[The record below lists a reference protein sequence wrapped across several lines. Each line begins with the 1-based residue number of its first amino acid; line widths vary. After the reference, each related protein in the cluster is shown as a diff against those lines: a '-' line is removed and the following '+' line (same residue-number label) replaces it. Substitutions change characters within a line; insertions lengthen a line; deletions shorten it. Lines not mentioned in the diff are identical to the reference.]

1 MTDNLLKFSAD
12 LDRDQ
17 LLASQPKSELS
28 CHVNI
33 EPSAIAGGK
42 SEMGT
47 TANICLLFDCSFS
60 MRGETFKTAIA
71 TAKMIVDIL
80 HERHWI
86 SLLAVQSRSYTV
98 FENVMPADEGKE
110 QLKNKIDKLINH
122 LGGSTNLADGI
133 ENAMNVLSR
142 SEADADLIVI
152 LSDGE
157 ADSIEKAQIAAEA
170 ASQKGIQ
177 IFAVGIG
184 ESYNAEQ
191 LLRLAAPSNGAVF
204 GDSEGD
210 KINDIFYN
218 IINRI
223 DRIYASKVILD
234 FSFDERVQL
243 KQVFRTSPERALYDS
258 LTIDSD
264 HKLEL
269 RVGNIENNK
278 VYEFLLQIEVGQHD
292 VGTLELIKAR
302 LQYDISQS
310 GITRQQDQEIILK
323 VNFTGSE
330 SPESVINENISR
342 SIKKA
347 TILQLCNDL
356 VQAFSNSDNAR
367 ALQVID
373 ELQQKCNE
381 ENNTA
386 LRKQLDGIKIKLEN
400 GDKVSDKERNDFLLG
415 CTEAPQFEVPP
426 ELEVPPEIEIPTE
439 IDILLEPEAP
449 PEIEVPPEPE
459 VPPEIETP
467 AEPEVPA
474 VTEVLPDAELYDF
487 ILIDPGLEPI
497 RLLREIRNATNMGIP
512 EIADIIKS
520 RNCLVTAF
528 NNKADAEILQER
540 LTKIGA
546 KSKIQVSSGTK
557 EDKVH

>member
-60 MRGETFKTAIA
+60 MRGENFKTAIA

-86 SLLAVQSRSYTV
+86 SLLAFQSRSYTV

-184 ESYNAEQ
+184 ESYNAAQ
-191 LLRLAAPSNGAVF
+191 LLRVASPSNGAVF

-234 FSFDERVQL
+234 FTFDERVQL
-243 KQVFRTSPERALYDS
+243 KPVFRTSPERALYDS

-347 TILQLCNDL
+347 TMLQLCNDL

>member
-12 LDRDQ
+12 LDRDH

-60 MRGETFKTAIA
+60 MRGENFKTAIA

-86 SLLAVQSRSYTV
+86 SLLAFQSRSYTV

-184 ESYNAEQ
+184 ESYNAAQ
-191 LLRLAAPSNGAVF
+191 LLRVASPSNGAVF

-234 FSFDERVQL
+234 FTFDERVQL

-459 VPPEIETP
+459 VPPEIEAP

>member
-60 MRGETFKTAIA
+60 MRGENFKTAIA

-86 SLLAVQSRSYTV
+86 SLLAFQSRSYTV

-110 QLKNKIDKLINH
+110 QLKRKIDKLINH

-157 ADSIEKAQIAAEA
+157 ADSIEKAQTAAEV

-184 ESYNAEQ
+184 ESYNAAQ
-191 LLRLAAPSNGAVF
+191 LLRVATPSNGAVF

-234 FSFDERVQL
+234 FTFDERVQL

-278 VYEFLLQIEVGQHD
+278 VYEFLLQIEVDQHD

-310 GITRQQDQEIILK
+310 GISRQQDQEIILT

-347 TILQLCNDL
+347 TMLQLCNDL
-356 VQAFSNSDNAR
+356 VQAFSNSDNTR

-373 ELQQKCNE
+373 VLQQKCNE

-386 LRKQLDGIKIKLEN
+386 LRQQLDGIKIKLEN
-400 GDKVSDKERNDFLLG
+400 GDKVSDKERNNFLLG

-426 ELEVPPEIEIPTE
+426 ELEVLPEIEIPTE
-439 IDILLEPEAP
+439 IDILLEPEVP
-449 PEIEVPPEPE
+449 SEPVIPPEPE
-459 VPPEIETP
+459 VPPEIEAP
-467 AEPEVPA
+467 AEPEVPP
-474 VTEVLPDAELYDF
+474 VIDVIPDAELYDF
-487 ILIDPGLEPI
+487 ILVDPGLEPI

-512 EIADIIKS
+512 EIADIMKT
-520 RNCLVTAF
+520 RNSLVTVF
-528 NNKADAEILQER
+528 KNKADAENLQQR

-546 KSKIQVSSGTK
+546 RAKIQASAGIE
-557 EDKVH
+557 EDR

>member
-12 LDRDQ
+12 LDRDH

-60 MRGETFKTAIA
+60 MRGENFKTAIA

-86 SLLAVQSRSYTV
+86 SLLAFQSRSYTV

-184 ESYNAEQ
+184 ESYNAAQ
-191 LLRLAAPSNGAVF
+191 LLRVASPSNGAVF

-234 FSFDERVQL
+234 FTFDERVQL

-310 GITRQQDQEIILK
+310 GITRQQYQEIILK

-347 TILQLCNDL
+347 TMLQLCNDL
-356 VQAFSNSDNAR
+356 VQAFSNSDNTR

-459 VPPEIETP
+459 VPPEIEAP

-546 KSKIQVSSGTK
+546 KSKIQVSSGIK

>member
-1 MTDNLLKFSAD
+1 MTDNLLKFTAD

-33 EPSAIAGGK
+33 EPDAITGGK

-60 MRGETFKTAIA
+60 MRGDNFKTAIA

-86 SLLAVQSRSYTV
+86 SLLAFQSRSYTV

-110 QLKNKIDKLINH
+110 QLKIKIDKLINH
-122 LGGSTNLADGI
+122 LGGSTNMADGI

-157 ADSIEKAQIAAEA
+157 ADSIEKAQVAAEE

-184 ESYNAEQ
+184 ESYNAAQ
-191 LLRLAAPSNGAVF
+191 LLRLATPSNGAVF

-223 DRIYASKVILD
+223 DRIYASKVKLD
-234 FSFDERVQL
+234 FLFDERVQL
-243 KQVFRTSPERALYDS
+243 RQVFRTSPERALYDS

-264 HKLEL
+264 RKLEL
-269 RVGNIENNK
+269 QVGNIENNK

-310 GITRQQDQEIILK
+310 GITRQQVQEITLT
-323 VNFTGSE
+323 VNYTESE
-330 SPESVINENISR
+330 SPESATNEIIS
-342 SIKKA
+342 SSMKKA
-347 TILQLCNDL
+347 SMLQLCNDL
-356 VQAFSNSDNAR
+356 VQAFSNSDNVR

-386 LRKQLDGIKIKLEN
+386 LKQQLDNIKTRLEQ
-400 GDKVSDKERNDFLLG
+400 GHKVSDKERNDFLLG
-415 CTEAPQFEVPP
+415 CTEAPPEFEVPP
-426 ELEVPPEIEIPTE
+426 ELEASPEIEVPPE
-439 IDILLEPEAP
+439 IDILLEPE
-449 PEIEVPPEPE
+449 
-459 VPPEIETP
+459 VPPEIEAP
-467 AEPEVPA
+467 PEPEASP
-474 VTEVLPDAELYDF
+474 EIDVLPDADLYDF
-487 ILIDPGLEPI
+487 ILVDPGSETI
-497 RLLREIRNATNMGIP
+497 RLLREIRNATSKGIP

-520 RNCLVTAF
+520 RNSLVAAF
-528 NNKADAEILQER
+528 KNKADAENLQQR

-546 KSKIQVSSGTK
+546 KVKIQARTGIES
-557 EDKVH
+557 DK